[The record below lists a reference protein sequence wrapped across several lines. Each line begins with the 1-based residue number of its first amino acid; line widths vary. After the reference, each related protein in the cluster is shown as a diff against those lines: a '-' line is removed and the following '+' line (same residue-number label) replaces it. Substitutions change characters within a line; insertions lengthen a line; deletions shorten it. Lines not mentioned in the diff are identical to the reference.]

1 MESKLENDHVC
12 GIHFHSG
19 NAASLWDKFNPDW
32 LPSLHLGHSK
42 LKHSDQQKNQQERAQ
57 RTTEEVNARGNM
69 RNRIKL
75 LKKKCLGKMNQESIE
90 ITDEHPLLRSD
101 FMSVGAD

>member
-19 NAASLWDKFNPDW
+19 NAASLWDKFNPDL

-57 RTTEEVNARGNM
+57 RTEDVNARGNM

-75 LKKKCLGKMNQESIE
+75 L
-90 ITDEHPLLRSD
+90 
-101 FMSVGAD
+101 